1 MDLIKRVTKK
11 SVILIFLLILLSFL
25 VDWKDERLRFIA
37 LFGNPGLVTV
47 SILIGG
53 IIGLANLK
61 GLVWG
66 IESLLGTHRASSRM
80 VFLSLLRLFI
90 LFAVI
95 IILVV
100 MRLMN
105 LFGFLIGMTVVFL
118 VLIGEALRMAKA
130 QGKEGPGESGER
142 P

>member
-1 MDLIKRVTKK
+1 MALIKRVTKK